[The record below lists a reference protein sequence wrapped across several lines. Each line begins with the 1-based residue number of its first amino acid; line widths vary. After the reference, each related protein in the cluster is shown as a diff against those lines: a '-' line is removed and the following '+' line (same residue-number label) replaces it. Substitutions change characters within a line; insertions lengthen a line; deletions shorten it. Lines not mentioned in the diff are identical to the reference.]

1 MAADLIDPAND
12 GGGAQRRPRGR
23 GWLFGAALAMVVIIA
38 VAIFALAGGGGG
50 GGGPLNA
57 IAKAAEVTQREPG
70 GRDVFRV
77 TITTPE
83 SSEGLTETGSMIF
96 DENGRTEGTIDI
108 NGLGP
113 AHEAKI
119 LSVTDGLKTYM
130 SSDLFDS
137 LPEGKK
143 WMELN
148 LSSALKSASGSPAPT
163 AAGPT
168 EGLKT
173 LEKVIGAKEVGKE
186 AIEGVPTTRFSGT
199 LPTAEEVFGVKPD
212 ISESHVDV
220 WIDAQDRVRKMHLL
234 ITGGLGEAPAATTD
248 MTIDFV
254 EFGREPAISVPS
266 QDEVFDATGKVE
278 SAIQSAAEEP

>member
-1 MAADLIDPAND
+1 MAKDPIHPTSDA
-12 GGGAQRRPRGR
+12 GGASRRAWGR
-23 GWLFGAALAMVVIIA
+23 KWLFGAGLAVVVIIA
-38 VAIFALAGGGGG
+38 VAIFALAGGEGSD
-50 GGGPLNA
+50 GGPLNA

-96 DENGRTEGTIDI
+96 DENERTEGTIDMS
-108 NGLGP
+108 GLGL

-143 WMELN
+143 WVELD
-148 LSSALKSASGSPAPT
+148 LSSAVKTAPGSSVPT
-163 AAGPT
+163 APGPT

-173 LEKVIGAKEVGKE
+173 LEKVIGAKEIGKE
-186 AIEGVPTTRFSGT
+186 AIEGVPTTHFSGT

-220 WIDAQDRVRKMHLL
+220 WIDGQDRVRKMHLL
-234 ITGGLGEAPAATTD
+234 ITGGLAGGPAATTD

-254 EFGREPAISVPS
+254 EFGREPTISIPS
-266 QDEVFDATGKVE
+266 QDEVFDATSKVE
-278 SAIQSAAEEP
+278 AAMQAASE